1 MSRDEGRASNGGVNH
16 AVQLPPPRTE
26 GPLSLETV
34 LARRR
39 SLREFCDEEISA
51 EALSQLLW
59 AAYGVV
65 DPLGG
70 RHTVPSAGATFPLEI
85 VAVAGKV
92 AGVPAG
98 SYRYRPAAHS
108 LEPIRS
114 GDLRSE
120 LARAA
125 IGQEFIAAAPA
136 TLVVAAVAERT
147 THRYGRR
154 GLRYVYMEAGH
165 ACQNV
170 YLQAAAL
177 GLGTVAV
184 GAFDDEAV
192 RRVLG
197 IREEPLYILP
207 VGKPEEP

>member
-1 MSRDEGRASNGGVNH
+1 M
-16 AVQLPPPRTE
+16 
-26 GPLSLETV
+26 SLETV

-39 SLREFCDEEISA
+39 SVREFRDEAIPV

-65 DPLGG
+65 DPSEG

-92 AGVPAG
+92 TGIPAG
-98 SYRYRPAAHS
+98 SYRYRPASHA
-108 LEPIRS
+108 LEPLRS
-114 GDLRSE
+114 GDIRAQ

-125 IGQEFIAAAPA
+125 LAQEFVAAASA
-136 TLVVAAVAERT
+136 TLVVAAVPERT
-147 THRYGRR
+147 TERYGRR
-154 GLRYVYMEAGH
+154 GVRYVFMEAGH

-170 YLQAAAL
+170 YLQAEAL

-192 RRVLG
+192 RRILG
-197 IREEPLYILP
+197 IPEEPLYILP
-207 VGKPEEP
+207 IGRPATGA